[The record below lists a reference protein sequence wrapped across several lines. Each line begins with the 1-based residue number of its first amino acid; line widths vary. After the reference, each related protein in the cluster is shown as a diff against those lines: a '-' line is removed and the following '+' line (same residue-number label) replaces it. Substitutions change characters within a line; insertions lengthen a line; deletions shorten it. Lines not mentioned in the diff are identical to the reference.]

1 MEYQCVI
8 CDFSTKLKS
17 NYNRHLKTKKHLN
30 KLKNN
35 NNNGIH
41 ITTTDSNPNLEKY
54 SSKILQESL
63 QNPPK
68 SSIFLQDP
76 PNPSKILQNP
86 PNPEFENN
94 DLNSGGFE
102 CEYCNKFFTRKD
114 NLQKHQ
120 KNRCQ
125 KLNSLERKM
134 QELKEN
140 YEAKILQYEEEKNA
154 LYKQIDKLLEKVGD
168 TNITQN
174 VVVNCYGQEDLSH
187 INDAF
192 KAALLKIPY
201 GMIPKMIEEVHFSMK
216 CPQNNNIYVPNKKE
230 PYVKIFSDHK
240 WIYKDRKSKIKELID
255 TNYNRIEEYYKDGG
269 NNILDESQQKRYLEF
284 KLEEPK
290 TKEEVEKKVDLLLL
304 NKLKK

>member
-8 CDFSTKLKS
+8 CNFSTNLKS
-17 NYNRHLKTKKHLN
+17 NYSRHLKTKKHIN
-30 KLKNN
+30 KIQKY
-35 NNNGIH
+35 NNNGLGNNNKIL
-41 ITTTDSNPNLEKY
+41 TQNTNEY

-86 PNPEFENN
+86 PNLEFENN
-94 DLNSGGFE
+94 DLNSEGFE
-102 CEYCNKFFTRKD
+102 CEYCNKIFTRKD

-140 YEAKILQYEEEKNA
+140 YEAKILQYEEEKSA
-154 LYKQIDKLLEKVGD
+154 LHKQIDKLLEKVGD

-187 INDAF
+187 INDTF

-240 WIYKDRKSKIKELID
+240 WIYKDRKSTIKELID
-255 TNYNRIEEYYKDGG
+255 TNYNRIEEYYNDGG
-269 NNILDESQQKRYLEF
+269 NSNLDESQQKRYLEF
-284 KLEEPK
+284 KLQEPK